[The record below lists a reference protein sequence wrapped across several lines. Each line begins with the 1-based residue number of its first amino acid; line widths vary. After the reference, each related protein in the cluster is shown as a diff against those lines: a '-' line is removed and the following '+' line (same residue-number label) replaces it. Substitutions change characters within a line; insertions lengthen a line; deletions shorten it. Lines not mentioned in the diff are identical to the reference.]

1 MSSATGSITA
11 THPVSTQARQ
21 RLIIGSTIGNA
32 LEFFDF
38 TVFSFLM
45 LFLGPVFF
53 PAASEYGKL
62 LLTTATFGVGFL
74 MRPIGGMLIGSYADR
89 HGRRAAL
96 TLTLLLM
103 GLGCGM
109 LAVVP
114 SYAQIGVAAPCIVVL
129 ARLIQGFAAGG
140 EVGASTTLLVEQAQP
155 RERGFYA
162 SWQPGSQNLG
172 VMLGA
177 LVVMALVAWLP
188 AAAMAEWG
196 WRLPFFIGMLTAPVG
211 LYVRRNLEESLT
223 MAPTGQSAQPVTSMA
238 VCQQPLRTVLRHYRF
253 KLLLSILLLLGVVV
267 CTQIIAFY
275 MPAFAARELGLPT
288 SMSLLASVLVGGI
301 GFVLAPL
308 VGILSDRV
316 GRKPVIMW
324 SRLLMLLL
332 ILPAYH
338 LLIHAPSVGNLLL
351 VISLL
356 SVLLVMQAVP
366 AITMLPEL
374 FPKAVRTTG
383 MSVAY
388 GLGVSVFGGF
398 SQFFVTWLMQLTASA
413 YTPGWTM
420 MATLAISSLALL
432 GIRDRTGEEM
442 DRADALSLP
451 ADQR

>member
-1 MSSATGSITA
+1 MNSVASSVTSQRL
-11 THPVSTQARQ
+11 VSRQAKQ

-53 PAASEYGKL
+53 PTASEYGKL
-62 LLTTATFGVGFL
+62 LLITATFGVGFL
-74 MRPIGGMLIGSYADR
+74 MRPVGGMLIGSYADR

-96 TLTLLLM
+96 TLTLVLM
-103 GLGCGM
+103 GLGCGI

-140 EVGASTTLLVEQAQP
+140 EVGASTTLLVEQAAPAQ
-155 RERGFYA
+155 RGYYS

-177 LVVMALVAWLP
+177 LAVMGLVAWLP
-188 AAAMAEWG
+188 VQDMAEWG
-196 WRLPFFIGMLTAPVG
+196 WRVPFVIGMLTVPVG
-211 LYVRRNLEESLT
+211 LYVRRHLEESLIL
-223 MAPTGQSAQPVTSMA
+223 APTLEAQQQLARQAAS
-238 VCQQPLRTVLRHYRF
+238 QQPLRMLLRHYRRQLLLSVL
-253 KLLLSILLLLGVVV
+253 LLLSIVV

-275 MPAFAARELGLPT
+275 MPSFAARELGLPT
-288 SMSLLASVLVGGI
+288 GMSLLASVLVGGI
-301 GFVLAPL
+301 GFVLAPF
-308 VGILSDRV
+308 VGMLADRV
-316 GRKPVIMW
+316 GRKPVILW
-324 SRLLMLLL
+324 SRLLMLLA
-332 ILPAYH
+332 ILPCYL
-338 LLIHAPSVGNLLL
+338 LLIHTPTVGNLLV

-356 SVLLVMQAVP
+356 SVLLVMQVVP
-366 AITMLPEL
+366 GITMLPEL

-398 SQFFVTWLMQLTASA
+398 AQFFVTWLIQQTASPYA
-413 YTPGWTM
+413 PAWTM
-420 MATLAISSLALL
+420 MVTVAISSLALL
-432 GIRDRTGEEM
+432 GIRDRTGEDM
-442 DRADALSLP
+442 DLP
-451 ADQR
+451 TQS

>member
-1 MSSATGSITA
+1 MNSTVGSVISQRQFSS
-11 THPVSTQARQ
+11 QAKQ
-21 RLIIGSTIGNA
+21 RLIIGCTIGNA

-45 LFLGPVFF
+45 LYLGPVFF

-89 HGRRAAL
+89 HGRRSAL
-96 TLTLLLM
+96 TLTLLMM

-140 EVGASTTLLVEQAQP
+140 EVGASTTLLVEQVAPTQ
-155 RERGFYA
+155 RGFYA

-177 LVVMALVAWLP
+177 VVVMGLVACLP
-188 AAAMAEWG
+188 AQDMAEWG
-196 WRLPFFIGMLTAPVG
+196 WRIPFFIGMLTAPVG
-211 LYVRRNLEESLT
+211 LYVRRHLEESLT
-223 MAPTGQSAQPVTSMA
+223 LAPTLNSQQQLARDAAKQQPVRM
-238 VCQQPLRTVLRHYRF
+238 VLRHYRF
-253 KLLLSILLLLGVVV
+253 KLLLSVLLLLSIVV

-288 SMSLLASVLVGGI
+288 SMTLLASVLVGGV

-308 VGILSDRV
+308 VGMLSDRV
-316 GRKPVIMW
+316 GRKPVILW

-332 ILPAYH
+332 ILPCYQ
-338 LLIHAPSVGNLLL
+338 LLIRHPAVGNLLL

-356 SVLLVMQAVP
+356 SVLLVMQVVP
-366 AITMLPEL
+366 GITMLPEL

-398 SQFFVTWLMQLTASA
+398 SQFFVTWLIQWTASPYA
-413 YTPGWTM
+413 PAWTM
-420 MATLAISSLALL
+420 MVTVAISSLALL
-432 GIRDRTGEEM
+432 GIRDRTGESM
-442 DRADALSLP
+442 DEQIA
-451 ADQR
+451 

>member
-1 MSSATGSITA
+1 MNRVADSVIPQHLLSG
-11 THPVSTQARQ
+11 QARQ

-74 MRPIGGMLIGSYADR
+74 MRPVGGMLIGSYADR
-89 HGRRAAL
+89 HGRRSAL

-140 EVGASTTLLVEQAQP
+140 EVGASTTLLVEQATP
-155 RERGFYA
+155 AERGFYA

-177 LVVMALVAWLP
+177 LIVMGLVAWLP
-188 AAAMAEWG
+188 ERDMAEWG
-196 WRLPFFIGMLTAPVG
+196 WRIPFLIGMLTAPVG
-211 LYVRRNLEESLT
+211 LYVRRHLEESLT
-223 MAPTGQSAQPVTSMA
+223 LAPTLEARQQLARQAASL
-238 VCQQPLRTVLRHYRF
+238 QPLRMVLRDYRF
-253 KLLLSILLLLGVVV
+253 KLLLSVLLLLSIVV

-288 SMSLLASVLVGGI
+288 SMTLLASVLVGGI

-308 VGILSDRV
+308 VGMLTDRV
-316 GRKPVIMW
+316 GRKPVILW
-324 SRLLMLLL
+324 SRLLMLLV
-332 ILPAYH
+332 ILPCYQ
-338 LLIHAPSVGNLLL
+338 LLIRHPSVGNLLL

-356 SVLLVMQAVP
+356 SILLVLQAVP
-366 AITMLPEL
+366 GITMLPEL

-398 SQFFVTWLMQLTASA
+398 AQFFVTWLIQQTASPYA
-413 YTPGWTM
+413 PGWTM
-420 MATLAISSLALL
+420 MVTVAISSLALL
-432 GIRDRTGEEM
+432 GIRDRTGENM
-442 DRADALSLP
+442 DETTA
-451 ADQR
+451 